1 MKDNEIGGVPEV
13 KKGGNLVVNGFDYS
27 KSIEVLTSED
37 RAKYLK
43 ISEAISEN
51 DINSIQTYGS
61 ELSGVVKKNGDE
73 LLRITTSNS
82 MNSVET
88 NNIINKLIA
97 DIGGIDINGEME
109 DSRVK
114 KFLRKFPVLRSFV
127 KKYEIT
133 VAKYNNIADNVDKV
147 STKITATKVLALRDN
162 TTLQVIFDNNLE
174 YIDRMRE
181 LIIAAVL
188 RAEQINEEINQMKL
202 DPSIEPYI
210 IQDKIAFYETL
221 QKRITDMK
229 VSEYIMGQDLLQ
241 VRALQNNNT
250 AIAQKSDNIVNTV
263 IPIWKNQLS
272 ISIIMQNQ
280 KNNIEVQKRT
290 AEATNEILVANAEML
305 KTNTINVAKANEESV
320 VTVDTLKKT
329 TQTLIDTMNEY
340 KRIHED
346 GQKKRDEIN
355 ETLKELSTQLANE
368 VEKNATL

>member
-1 MKDNEIGGVPEV
+1 MENIEPVTGNNA
-13 KKGGNLVVNGFDYS
+13 KGGEIVVNGFDYS
-27 KSIEVLTSED
+27 KSIDALTDAD
-37 RAKYLK
+37 RARYLK
-43 ISEAISEN
+43 IAETISEN

-61 ELSGVVKKNGDE
+61 ELSGVVQRNGDE

-88 NNIINKLIA
+88 NNIINNLIA
-97 DIGGIDINGEME
+97 DIGGIDIDGCLEE
-109 DSRVK
+109 SRVK
-114 KFLRKFPVLRSFV
+114 KFFRSLPVVRSFV
-127 KKYEIT
+127 KRYDIT
-133 VAKYNNIADNVDKV
+133 VAKYDNIANNVDKV
-147 STKITATKVLALRDN
+147 SRKITATKVLALRDN

-174 YIDRMRE
+174 YIRRMRE
-181 LIIAAVL
+181 LIIAATL
-188 RAEQINEEINQMKL
+188 RAEEINAEIERMKT
-202 DPSIEPYI
+202 DPDIEPYI

-241 VRALQNNNT
+241 VRALQTNNT

-280 KNNIEVQKRT
+280 KNNIEVQRMT
-290 AEATNEILVANAEML
+290 ADATNEILVKNAEML

-320 VTVDTLKKT
+320 VTVDTLKRT

-346 GQKKRDEIN
+346 GERKRTEIN
-355 ETLKELSTQLANE
+355 ETLKELSEQLARE
-368 VEKNATL
+368 IEKNAEL